1 MFSSPTAL
9 PRGVNEFARKI
20 GIDPKVASKKWN
32 TMSSYT
38 KNVTDNFSKSRS
50 KLSKRGNTNDSMT
63 NNSYTTININS
74 NNNLSTTRDINKPIQ
89 HNFTRYVL
97 YCLAFFASM
106 IFLNFI
112 FTKHLSRKIDVKS
125 TINASPN

>member
-50 KLSKRGNTNDSMT
+50 KLSKRGNANDLK
-63 NNSYTTININS
+63 NSGDCSIICNYDRIT
-74 NNNLSTTRDINKPIQ
+74 P
-89 HNFTRYVL
+89 
-97 YCLAFFASM
+97 
-106 IFLNFI
+106 
-112 FTKHLSRKIDVKS
+112 
-125 TINASPN
+125 